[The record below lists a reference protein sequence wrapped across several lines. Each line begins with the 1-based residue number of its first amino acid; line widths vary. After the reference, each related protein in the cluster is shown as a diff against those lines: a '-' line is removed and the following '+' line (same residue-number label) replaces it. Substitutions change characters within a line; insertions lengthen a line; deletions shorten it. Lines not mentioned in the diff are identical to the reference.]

1 MSNIL
6 KNGVMTSNTFTE
18 EAGQARI
25 YNTEIKAE
33 EFIEI

>member
-6 KNGVMTSNTFTE
+6 KNGVITSDTFTE

>member
-1 MSNIL
+1 MSDIL
-6 KNGVMTSNTFTE
+6 KNGIMTSNTFTE
-18 EAGQARI
+18 ETGQARI